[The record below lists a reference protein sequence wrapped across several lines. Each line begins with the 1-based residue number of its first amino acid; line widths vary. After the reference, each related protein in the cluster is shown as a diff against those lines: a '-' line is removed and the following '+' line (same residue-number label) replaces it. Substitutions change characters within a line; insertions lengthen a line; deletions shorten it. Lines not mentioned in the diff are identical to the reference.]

1 MARQNGGS
9 DRSERS
15 GETIRASQSALT
27 SGTPGNPDPSG
38 VVVSGVRGRAGLDAD
53 DLVERARIGDV
64 AAYEQLVEQLQGVAF
79 RAAYLITRDA
89 GEAEDAAQEAFVK
102 AFRALGRFRPGAP
115 FRPWLLRIVTNEARN
130 RRKAAARREH
140 LALRVAADPSAPGWT
155 EADEPPLAD
164 RAAVLSAVGRLSEE
178 DQTIISYRYFLDL
191 SEAEMAEALSC
202 PRGTVKSRLA
212 RAIARLRAEL
222 LAGDSRMAISRG

>member
-1 MARQNGGS
+1 M
-9 DRSERS
+9 
-15 GETIRASQSALT
+15 
-27 SGTPGNPDPSG
+27 
-38 VVVSGVRGRAGLDAD
+38 
-53 DLVERARIGDV
+53 
-64 AAYEQLVEQLQGVAF
+64 AAYEQLVEQLQEVAF

-115 FRPWLLRIVTNEARN
+115 VRPWLLRIVTNEARN

-140 LALRVAADPSAPGWT
+140 LALRVAADPSTPGWT
-155 EADEPPLAD
+155 EADEPPIAD
-164 RAAVLSAVGRLSEE
+164 RSAVLSAVSRLSEE
-178 DQTIISYRYFLDL
+178 DQTIITYRYFLDL

-222 LAGDSRMAISRG
+222 MAGEARIALSHG